1 MAFDAFISYSHVD
14 KATADAACSAL
25 EAAGIRCWIAPRD
38 IVPGREWGAAI
49 VEAIDH
55 CRVMVLIFSSS
66 ANESRQIYREV
77 ERAISNGVPVVPMRI
92 EDVRPTESLA
102 YFMNAV
108 HWLDALTPPIESHL
122 QRLAEAVKALL
133 KISVRPARGPESTGE
148 TGPSEG
154 AVTTGRIPT
163 GNAIAALGP
172 SAVAS
177 GPPQETSIV
186 ALAVEPA
193 TRDAADRAAVE
204 IRTVGEEQ
212 NGGAISARV
221 VALIVVLG
229 IAFIVAAIGLL
240 VQLRNPSP
248 GVVEWVSL
256 PLGTH
261 FANVTRNPIPTF
273 IQPDRSSERSADI
286 RPGQT
291 IPPSGTDQVLERAS
305 IKGEAWL
312 RFPLGDA
319 GKLGYVPEAGMTL
332 LARP

>member
-1 MAFDAFISYSHVD
+1 MAFDAFISYSHVTE
-14 KATADAACSAL
+14 ATADAACSAL

-66 ANESRQIYREV
+66 ANESKQIYREV

-92 EDVRPTESLA
+92 EDVRPTELLA

-133 KISVRPARGPESTGE
+133 KISVRAQRGAPSPPGE

-186 ALAVEPA
+186 ALA
-193 TRDAADRAAVE
+193 ADPRHAML
-204 IRTVGEEQ
+204 Q
-212 NGGAISARV
+212 
-221 VALIVVLG
+221 IV
-229 IAFIVAAIGLL
+229 
-240 VQLRNPSP
+240 P
-248 GVVEWVSL
+248 
-256 PLGTH
+256 PLKSERWGK
-261 FANVTRNPIPTF
+261 
-273 IQPDRSSERSADI
+273 PDRSRMAG
-286 RPGQT
+286 RY
-291 IPPSGTDQVLERAS
+291 LRAL
-305 IKGEAWL
+305 W
-312 RFPLGDA
+312 R
-319 GKLGYVPEAGMTL
+319 
-332 LARP
+332 